1 MLAPLELELDVALV
15 QFARQLLL
23 APGVLAEPSRHVLH
37 SRHVKPLRLPPSKP
51 RVHLRREQP
60 LLQLHHLA
68 HRVGGVRGGDL
79 DLGPGTRRLLKLPA
93 DLRGFAPRA
102 DNLELQPFRRDGQ
115 LPLEL
120 LRALRRVLRGVVH
133 AFRHRREGVSAR
145 RFLLFASG
153 FHRRLDLGGVSFDTL
168 VHPERH
174 DLLGRDHRRREVP
187 GPLLVNLIQL
197 REFITGDPGDV
208 SLRGF
213 EVHAVR
219 FGNFLES
226 LGDES
231 VFLFAF
237 FVSLRSGFRS
247 GS

>member
-1 MLAPLELELDVALV
+1 M
-15 QFARQLLL
+15 
-23 APGVLAEPSRHVLH
+23 
-37 SRHVKPLRLPPSKP
+37 
-51 RVHLRREQP
+51 
-60 LLQLHHLA
+60 
-68 HRVGGVRGGDL
+68 
-79 DLGPGTRRLLKLPA
+79 
-93 DLRGFAPRA
+93 
-102 DNLELQPFRRDGQ
+102 
-115 LPLEL
+115 
-120 LRALRRVLRGVVH
+120 
-133 AFRHRREGVSAR
+133 
-145 RFLLFASG
+145 
-153 FHRRLDLGGVSFDTL
+153 
-168 VHPERH
+168 
-174 DLLGRDHRRREVP
+174 
-187 GPLLVNLIQL
+187 NLIQL